1 MKRAEIRKAVADGLA
16 AKGYPREWWEWPKH
30 RPGRLYLLGIND
42 AIGEHRLAA
51 PMTKRAF
58 RAWLATIPRRGPA
71 LVYRR
76 ITPDTWRQPDL
87 EGLWAKASAPA
98 YGAIDV
104 RGHKADGYGPPVLAG
119 KPKGRSER

>member
-30 RPGRLYLLGIND
+30 RPGRLYLLGTND

-51 PMTKRAF
+51 PMTKRAM

-87 EGLWAKASAPA
+87 EALWAQSSSRA

-104 RGHKADGYGPPVLAG
+104 RGHKADDYGPPVLAD
-119 KPKGRSER
+119 KPKGRTE